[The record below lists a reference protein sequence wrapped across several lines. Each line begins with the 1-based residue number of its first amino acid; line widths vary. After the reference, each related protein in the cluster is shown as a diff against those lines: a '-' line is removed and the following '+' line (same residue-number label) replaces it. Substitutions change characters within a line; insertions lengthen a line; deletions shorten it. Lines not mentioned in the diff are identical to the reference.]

1 MYIVCATDNKF
12 VQHCAVTIVSILKNN
27 TSKVIIYLLTEGL
40 SLYNEKQLT
49 DLVTSNGG
57 ELHIIPVNSEAL
69 KNCPMPPLF
78 KLSHISIAT
87 YYRLLVSELLPEEID
102 KVIYLDCDIVVRHSI
117 DDLWNY
123 NIDGY
128 AIGAVYQ
135 IADWNIDAIKR
146 LSYPISYGYFNA
158 GVLLINLK
166 YWRENQISGQ
176 LFEYLEKN
184 KDKIIF
190 HDQDA
195 LNGVLHG
202 KCLRLPCKWNMQNG
216 FFKKSVFTII
226 STKNEESISYYD
238 DYKNQIPKEIYDPVI
253 VHYVSKPKPWE
264 IGCTHPYK
272 REYYHYL
279 NQTPWYNYQTPNAIP
294 YYAKRPKLLYYHLK
308 WQLKKVIVGD
318 PYLLIKQ
325 HKTPEELRKVH

>member
-12 VQHCAVTIVSILKNN
+12 AQHCAVTFISLLKNN
-27 TSKVIIYLLTEGL
+27 ASNVIIYLLTEGL
-40 SLYNEKQLT
+40 TPDNEKKLT
-49 DLVTSNGG
+49 DLVTENGG
-57 ELHIIPVNSEAL
+57 ILHIILVNSEAL
-69 KNCPMPPLF
+69 KNCPMPPLY

-87 YYRLLVSELLPEEID
+87 YYRLLVSQLLPENIE

-123 NIDGY
+123 NIDEY

-135 IADWNIDAIKR
+135 IADWNIKAIKR
-146 LSYPISYGYFNA
+146 LNYPVSFGYFNA

-176 LFEYLEKN
+176 LFEYLEKH
-184 KDKIIF
+184 KDQIVF

-195 LNGVLHG
+195 LNGLLYS

-216 FFKKSVFTII
+216 FFKKSVFTIVN
-226 STKNEESISYYD
+226 SNTEEPISYYA
-238 DYKNQIPKEIYDPVI
+238 DYKDQILKEIDDPVI

-272 REYYHYL
+272 SDYFHYL
-279 NQTPWYNYQTPNAIP
+279 NLTPWNNYKTPKVIP
-294 YYAKRPKLLYYHLK
+294 FYVKRPKSFYYLLK
-308 WQLKKVIVGD
+308 WHIKKVVMGD
-318 PYLLIKQ
+318 PYLLIKLN
-325 HKTPEELRKVH
+325 KTPDNLSKVY